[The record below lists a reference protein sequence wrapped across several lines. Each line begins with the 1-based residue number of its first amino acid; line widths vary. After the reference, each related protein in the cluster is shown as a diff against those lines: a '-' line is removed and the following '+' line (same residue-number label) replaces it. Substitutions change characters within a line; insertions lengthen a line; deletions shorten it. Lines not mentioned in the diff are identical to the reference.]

1 MPIES
6 KPKNEYNSTQQE
18 AKYTLLPDIPKNHG
32 REAMRMPVKFKSEL
46 GVTCVVVLLCVLLL
60 GLGWLVSGNRV
71 LALGDSISGAEQ
83 PKQTEEAS
91 PAPEPTPA
99 DAALAVIE
107 ADELQATRAAA
118 KSVAPVTREVSVGL
132 NDEAGKTSVY
142 TLVPILVN
150 GEYAGS
156 ALASNGQVLLPLP
169 DMCRLLGFA
178 CTSEQNE
185 NTVTYTV
192 DGVQMQFTYGEQ
204 VYLANGRSLFE
215 QGGVQVLDG
224 AVALPPEAMTK
235 LFGAAVSYD
244 AEAETVTVDPA
255 NAAILQSGDEY
266 YAQFDL
272 YWLSH
277 IVYAESNTQPLEGM
291 IGVGNV
297 VLNRV
302 ESTRFPNT
310 IRDVV
315 FQQGQFNPVDMGT
328 IYLEPSEQAV
338 LAAKLALEGV
348 DIVGN
353 SLYFVNPAIGATGWF
368 NQNLTLTIVIA
379 DHAFYA

>member
-1 MPIES
+1 
-6 KPKNEYNSTQQE
+6 
-18 AKYTLLPDIPKNHG
+18 
-32 REAMRMPVKFKSEL
+32 MPVKFKSEL
-46 GVTCVVVLLCVLLL
+46 GVTCVVVLLCALLL
-60 GLGWLVSGNRV
+60 GLVLLLNGNRV
-71 LALGDSISGAEQ
+71 LALGDGLSEAVQ
-83 PKQTEEAS
+83 PKETSEA
-91 PAPEPTPA
+91 PADPEPAPA
-99 DAALAVIE
+99 DAALAITE
-107 ADELQATRAAA
+107 AGELQATRAAA
-118 KSVAPVTREVSVGL
+118 KSVAPVTREVTVGL
-132 NDEAGKTSVY
+132 NDEAGKTAAYS
-142 TLVPILVN
+142 LVPIFVK

-156 ALASNGQVLLPLP
+156 ALAANGQVLLSLP
-169 DMCRLLGFA
+169 DVCKLLGFSCEA
-178 CTSEQNE
+178 EISE
-185 NTVTYTV
+185 NTLTYTV
-192 DGVQMQFTYGEQ
+192 NGAAMQFTCGDPLYS
-204 VYLANGRSLFE
+204 ANGRSLY
-215 QGGVQVLDG
+215 QAGGVQVLDG
-224 AVALPPEAMTK
+224 DAALPPEAMTK
-235 LFGAAVSYD
+235 LFGAAIAYD
-244 AEAETVTVDPA
+244 ADAETVTVDPA

-302 ESTRFPNT
+302 TSTRFPNT

-315 FQQGQFNPVDMGT
+315 FQPGQFNPVDMGT
-328 IYLEPSEQAV
+328 IYLEPSQQAV

-348 DIVGN
+348 NTVGE